1 MAEVKISNKDDAS
14 WARVPAFV
22 NKGYAYD
29 RWIESLELPIHRGYF
44 VDHLR
49 LVEVKHWEQRECNT

>member
-1 MAEVKISNKDDAS
+1 MAEVKISSKDDAS

-29 RWIESLELPIHRGYF
+29 RWIE
-44 VDHLR
+44 
-49 LVEVKHWEQRECNT
+49 